1 MLVFFTIAMLSLQLL
16 LVSLSNHCPCPRI
29 WQWTFEKV
37 DPVRRRPQIKAGRFL
52 ESIEILIRCLKVTY
66 LVLELYLEI
75 GIGVFFLLDE
85 MLKLRRINH
94 YLHLGLKL
102 LFLKELRILLLR
114 LLFNR
119 LWLALRQF
127 LRR

>member
-1 MLVFFTIAMLSLQLL
+1 M
-16 LVSLSNHCPCPRI
+16 
-29 WQWTFEKV
+29 
-37 DPVRRRPQIKAGRFL
+37 

-127 LRR
+127 LRRYNRNEFLGDLDVPSPGGSGSNQMDVLFR